1 MLSVGIHF
9 YDRFLVHQVL
19 NRLISRA
26 TAYPFICKSLLIYQ
40 KYSFRCN
47 ADCTLCYGMFKPLNC
62 QYKFIPKSSLQ
73 FFAEDKNECR
83 QDQLKSAND
92 LDDICRADKASK
104 PKKRRVTN
112 EDVLQMQYDCL
123 NLQRENLNKGKKT
136 YTTSAIV
143 RAASASTNLHLI
155 IRDCCF
161 VGAIKAME
169 SKVHLTH

>member
-1 MLSVGIHF
+1 
-9 YDRFLVHQVL
+9 
-19 NRLISRA
+19 
-26 TAYPFICKSLLIYQ
+26 
-40 KYSFRCN
+40 
-47 ADCTLCYGMFKPLNC
+47 MFKPLNC
-62 QYKFIPKSSLQ
+62 QYKIIPKSSLQ

-92 LDDICRADKASK
+92 LDDICLAGKASK

-112 EDVLQMQYDCL
+112 EDVQQMQYDCL
-123 NLQRENLNKGKKT
+123 NLQGENLLLKEKKT

-143 RAASASTNLHLI
+143 RAASASTNLHFI
-155 IRDCCF
+155 VRDCSC